1 MKKIKFENNNKK
13 EIKLKQQIDFC
24 LQDKLWWNYNY

>member
-1 MKKIKFENNNKK
+1 MEKTKFENNNKK

-24 LQDKLWWNYNY
+24 LQDKWWWNYNY